1 MLGQSLMLIHTGRAP
16 TRSLLT
22 SALGVTRATAGTL
35 VSDLQALGLIRVDDA
50 GPGNGQQGRPSHRLS
65 VAPDGP
71 VAVAAEVDADGYRV
85 ALVGLGAQV
94 IAAESG
100 RGGLAADPGRALA
113 EVAETAA
120 RLVAT
125 AGRPCVGAGLSI
137 TSAVA
142 SPDGTLVG
150 SLYTGWPDGT
160 PARDLLAGQ
169 LLLAGVT
176 GPGGR
181 GLRCSVA
188 NDVNCAALAEYRHG
202 AGRGASHLLMLAT
215 GARGVG
221 GALVLDG
228 RLYTGSTG
236 LGMEAGHI
244 SVDLGG
250 RPCPCGSRGCLE
262 VEADAWRF
270 LELACDSAA
279 AGDGA
284 AVRGASAWGSAI
296 KDSAIKDSASGVAAG
311 AAVAAVAGGT
321 GHDRAISLLRSR
333 YSQDPGVRAAAGAV
347 VVRLGAGLAGLVNV
361 LNPDR
366 VLLGGLYG
374 HLLAADP
381 AGLRAAVAERGPWGR
396 AAGVPLLSAALADGA
411 LLGAAEIAWQP
422 VLDNP
427 GILEMD

>member
-35 VSDLQALGLIRVDDA
+35 VSELQARGLITVDDA
-50 GPGNGQQGRPSHRLS
+50 GLGSGQQGRPSHRLS

-71 VAVAAEVDADGYRV
+71 VALAAEVHANGYRV
-85 ALVGLGAQV
+85 ALVGLGARV
-94 IAAESG
+94 VAAESG
-100 RGGLAADPGRALA
+100 PAGLSADPGTALA
-113 EVAETAA
+113 GVAETAA
-120 RLVAT
+120 RLLA
-125 AGRPCVGAGLSI
+125 ADGRSCVGAGLSI
-137 TSAVA
+137 AAAVA
-142 SPDGTLVG
+142 SPDGTLVRQMC
-150 SLYTGWPDGT
+150 TGWPDGT

-169 LLLAGVT
+169 LRLAGVT

-202 AGRGASHLLMLAT
+202 AGRGASHLLMLTT
-215 GARGVG
+215 GNRGVG

-236 LGMEAGHI
+236 AGMEAGHI
-244 SVDLGG
+244 SVDLDG
-250 RPCPCGSRGCLE
+250 RPCPCGSRGCLN
-262 VEADAWRF
+262 VEADASRF
-270 LELACDSAA
+270 LEIA
-279 AGDGA
+279 
-284 AVRGASAWGSAI
+284 RGSAI
-296 KDSAIKDSASGVAAG
+296 EAG
-311 AAVAAVAGGT
+311 AAVAAAGAAQAAGPAARA
-321 GHDRAISLLRSR
+321 GAASASAGVSEQDQAISLLRSR
-333 YSQDPGVRAAAGAV
+333 YPHDPGVRAAAGSV
-347 VVRLGAGLAGLVNV
+347 VVRLGVGLAGLVNV

-374 HLLAADP
+374 QLLEADP
-381 AGLRAAVAERGPWGR
+381 VGLRAAVADRVPWGH
-396 AAGVPLLSAALADGA
+396 AAGVPLLPAALADGI
-411 LLGAAEIAWQP
+411 LLGAAEVAWQP

>member
-35 VSDLQALGLIRVDDA
+35 VSELQARGLITVDDA
-50 GPGNGQQGRPSHRLS
+50 GLGSGQQGRPSHRLS

-71 VAVAAEVDADGYRV
+71 VALAAEVHANGYRV
-85 ALVGLGAQV
+85 ALVGLGARV

-100 RGGLAADPGRALA
+100 PAGLSADPATALAA
-113 EVAETAA
+113 VAETAA
-120 RLVAT
+120 RLLA
-125 AGRPCVGAGLSI
+125 ADGRPCVGAGLSI
-137 TSAVA
+137 AAAVA
-142 SPDGTLVG
+142 SPDGTLVRQMC
-150 SLYTGWPDGT
+150 TGWPDGT

-169 LLLAGVT
+169 LRLAGVT

-215 GARGVG
+215 GNRGVG

-236 LGMEAGHI
+236 AGMEAGHI

-250 RPCPCGSRGCLE
+250 RPCLCGSRGCLN
-262 VEADAWRF
+262 VEADASRF
-270 LELACDSAA
+270 LEIARE
-279 AGDGA
+279 GA
-284 AVRGASAWGSAI
+284 
-296 KDSAIKDSASGVAAG
+296 VAAG
-311 AAVAAVAGGT
+311 VGDAAADAGVSKQD
-321 GHDRAISLLRSR
+321 HAISLLRSR
-333 YSQDPGVRAAAGAV
+333 YPHDPGVRAAAGSV
-347 VVRLGAGLAGLVNV
+347 VVRLGVGLAGLVNV

-374 HLLAADP
+374 QLLEADP
-381 AGLRAAVAERGPWGR
+381 VGLRAAVADRVPWGH
-396 AAGVPLLSAALADGA
+396 AAGVPLLPAALADGS